1 MEVSMDTQSFAMDD
15 ILRIINDQEFQL
27 RHKRAK
33 TDFVR
38 NRKFRFVTIVGMLL
52 RTIKNSLQI
61 DCNFLGDLMK
71 EVPGTNQAFS
81 QARMKIS
88 ASAFEELHEVALR
101 AHYTKAPNE
110 GLWRGYRII
119 GCDGSTGRLPRSDE
133 LEMAF
138 GLCTQVKKRPLN
150 ILSWHVYQ
158 SVRT

>member
-110 GLWRGYRII
+110 GLWR
-119 GCDGSTGRLPRSDE
+119 
-133 LEMAF
+133 
-138 GLCTQVKKRPLN
+138 
-150 ILSWHVYQ
+150 
-158 SVRT
+158 